1 MLKIEEQFKSYQ
13 EKVIP
18 AGASAAQLTET
29 RRAFYAGA
37 AALMAF
43 LKAIGESDRIS
54 ESEGEAMLVE
64 IDQELLEFSERVK
77 RGAA

>member
-1 MLKIEEQFKSYQ
+1 MPKIEEQFKSYQ

-37 AALMAF
+37 AAAAHLILDCDPNISDEALEADIINVRRELQEF
-43 LKAIGESDRIS
+43 ADKVKGGKA
-54 ESEGEAMLVE
+54 
-64 IDQELLEFSERVK
+64 
-77 RGAA
+77 